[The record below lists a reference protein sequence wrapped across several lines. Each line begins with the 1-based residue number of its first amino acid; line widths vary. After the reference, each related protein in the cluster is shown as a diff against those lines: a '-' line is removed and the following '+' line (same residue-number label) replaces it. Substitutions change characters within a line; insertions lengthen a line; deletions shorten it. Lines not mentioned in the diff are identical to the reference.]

1 MAIKVF
7 IERKIEPGREIDV
20 HHALI
25 KLRSRAMHAPGYISG
40 ETLRSYDDPH
50 TYLVISTWNS
60 VEEWKRWEN
69 NPERQAI
76 EAEIAPY
83 LTEPPKTRIF
93 LYTA

>member
-7 IERKIEPGREIDV
+7 IERDIEPGREIDI
-20 HHALI
+20 HNALI

-40 ETLRSYDDPH
+40 ETLRSYEDPNK
-50 TYLVISTWNS
+50 YLVISTWNS
-60 VEEWKRWEN
+60 IEEWKQWEN

-83 LTEPPKTRIF
+83 LRKPSSTRIY
-93 LYTA
+93 LYS

>member
-7 IERKIEPGREIDV
+7 IERQIEHGRELDV
-20 HHALI
+20 YNAII

-40 ETLRSYDDPH
+40 ETLRSYENPN

-60 VEEWKRWEN
+60 VEEWKRWER

-83 LTEPPKTRIF
+83 LTAPPKTRI
-93 LYTA
+93 YIYSA